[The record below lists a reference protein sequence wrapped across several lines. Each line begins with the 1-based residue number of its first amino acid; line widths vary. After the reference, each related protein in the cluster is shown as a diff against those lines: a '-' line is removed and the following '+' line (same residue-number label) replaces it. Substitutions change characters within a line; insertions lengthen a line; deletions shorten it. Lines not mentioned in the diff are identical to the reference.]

1 MTAPERQALRQHEP
15 AVILAS
21 IGKWLDSPLVAD
33 VLPKSDFA
41 EAVRYIRNHWTALN
55 VYASDGRMP
64 IDNNRVE
71 QLMKQVALGR
81 KAWLFVSNVSSG
93 ERRAKMMSL
102 VSSARRHDLDVRAY
116 IEDILE
122 QLLSGVTDYESLLP
136 DAWAKSHPHHIRVYR
151 QEERRD
157 KADRQSAAA
166 ARRPPPTRPASQNL
180 TTCRCCALTLR
191 LHLHRAERKSRESCP
206 PRQPVAIAPVQESV
220 IVI

>member
-1 MTAPERQALRQHEP
+1 MTAPERQALRQHES

-41 EAVRYIRNHWTALN
+41 EAVRYIRNHWTALG
-55 VYASDGRMP
+55 VYVSDGRMP

-93 ERRAKMMSL
+93 ERSAKMMSL

-122 QLLSGVTDYESLLP
+122 RLLFGVTGYESLLP

-151 QEERRD
+151 QEELRD
-157 KADRQSAAA
+157 KADRQSSAA
-166 ARRPPPTRPASQNL
+166 ARRLLAQ
-180 TTCRCCALTLR
+180 
-191 LHLHRAERKSRESCP
+191 HLKT
-206 PRQPVAIAPVQESV
+206 
-220 IVI
+220 